1 MSEQDTFT
9 GDDGQEQQVKSF
21 DDFFEEAIASEQEVA
36 DEAPAQEQEPTQQSV
51 SEAQPETQ
59 AGEQPQDYK
68 SLYEKEV
75 QRTKSWDGRL
85 SAKDRELQE
94 LRHQMTAMEQRINAA
109 AQTQQTQEQSDEL
122 DESVKGFLEEFPELA
137 KPIQKMIDK
146 AAARYGRTVADDV
159 TQRFEQRLESTLKPI
174 ATTVQE
180 TSVERHLNTIKSAHN
195 DFEDIVR
202 SGALQEWI
210 GTQPR
215 YMIPALQAVYDRG
228 QAQDVVDLIGQYK
241 SATQKQATP
250 QQDTQQ
256 RKPAAAVRSRQ
267 HQAPLNRQ
275 DKIPEDDF
283 DAAWA
288 AALRKS

>member
-1 MSEQDTFT
+1 MSEQDAMQ
-9 GDDGQEQQVKSF
+9 GQEQEVKSF
-21 DDFFEEAIASEQEVA
+21 DDFFEEAIASEQDVA
-36 DEAPAQEQEPTQQSV
+36 DEAPAQEQEPVQQSV
-51 SEAQPETQ
+51 SEAQPDTQ
-59 AGEQPQDYK
+59 DEQPQDYK

-94 LRHQMTAMEQRINAA
+94 LRQQMATMEQRINTA
-109 AQTQQTQEQSDEL
+109 AQSPQTQEQADEL
-122 DESVKGFLEEFPELA
+122 DESVKSFLEEFPELA

-159 TQRFEQRLESTLKPI
+159 TQRFEQRLETTLKPI

-180 TSVERHLNTIKSAHN
+180 TTVERHLNTIKSAHN

-202 SGALQEWI
+202 SGALKEWI
-210 GTQPR
+210 DTQPR

-228 QAQDVVDLIGQYK
+228 QAQDVVDLISQYK
-241 SATQKQATP
+241 AATQRQAAP
-250 QQDTQQ
+250 QQETQQ

-267 HQAPLNRQ
+267 HQTPLNRQ

>member
-21 DDFFEEAIASEQEVA
+21 DDFFEEAIAVEQQDDGDVEEVSTQPDTA
-36 DEAPAQEQEPTQQSV
+36 STGDTQPAEQ
-51 SEAQPETQ
+51 QPE
-59 AGEQPQDYK
+59 QDYK